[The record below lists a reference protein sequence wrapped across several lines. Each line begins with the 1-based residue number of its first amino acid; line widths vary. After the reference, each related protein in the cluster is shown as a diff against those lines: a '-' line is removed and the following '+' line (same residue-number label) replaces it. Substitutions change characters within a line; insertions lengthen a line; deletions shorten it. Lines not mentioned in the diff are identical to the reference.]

1 MHSSIS
7 LFLAASSLFVAR
19 GIAAPAGLSPNAR
32 DAPTQTISNPP
43 TSTTSDIDLATMT
56 PAPAQKRQAGGATGD
71 INILEDFVLPQSK
84 SSSSSSTSSS
94 SSFVFIIT
102 RPTPPAGIPA
112 PVQKRQALGN
122 INMLEDFVLPQSISS
137 SSSTTTSS
145 TFAFVVRPTAP
156 AAAPVNLAE
165 RNVPRALKNED
176 PSFGALAALVFPQKI
191 SSSSAVPTPTP
202 TPTPTPAAE
211 LSPSRHPLARPV
223 A

>member
-7 LFLAASSLFVAR
+7 LFLAGLSLYVAR

-32 DAPTQTISNPP
+32 HAPTQTISTSP
-43 TSTTSDIDLATMT
+43 TSATSDIDLATMT
-56 PAPAQKRQAGGATGD
+56 PAPAQKRQVVGATGD
-71 INILEDFVLPQSK
+71 INILEDFVLPRSK

-102 RPTPPAGIPA
+102 RPTPPAGIPV

-145 TFAFVVRPTAP
+145 TFAFVIRPTAP
-156 AAAPVNLAE
+156 PAAPVNLAE
-165 RNVPRALKNED
+165 RNVPKALNNED

-202 TPTPTPAAE
+202 TPAAE
-211 LSPSRHPLARPV
+211 LSPSRHPLARPI

>member
-7 LFLAASSLFVAR
+7 LFLAASSLYVAR
-19 GIAAPAGLSPNAR
+19 GIAAPAGMSPNAR
-32 DAPTQTISNPP
+32 DAPRQTILTSP
-43 TSTTSDIDLATMT
+43 TSTTSGIELATMT
-56 PAPAQKRQAGGATGD
+56 PAPAQKRQAVGATGD
-71 INILEDFVLPQSK
+71 INILEDFVLPQSI

-102 RPTPPAGIPA
+102 RPTPPAGIPV

-145 TFAFVVRPTAP
+145 TFAFAIRPTAP

-165 RNVPRALKNED
+165 RNAPKALKNED
-176 PSFGALAALVFPQKI
+176 PSFGALAGLVFPQKI
-191 SSSSAVPTPTP
+191 SSSSAIPTPTP
-202 TPTPTPAAE
+202 TPTAE
-211 LSPSRHPLARPV
+211 LSPSRHPLARPI